1 MHLKLDCIDYFL
13 LSVNDA
19 FARFLKF
26 RLSLVVSGLFLF
38 YLLIK
43 FLRTPEQL
51 HGWIKAVVDAYHF
64 SREGTLIREARDLMN
79 PKIIE
84 KLEGMKKIVEDKFM

>member
-1 MHLKLDCIDYFL
+1 M
-13 LSVNDA
+13 
-19 FARFLKF
+19 
-26 RLSLVVSGLFLF
+26 F

-43 FLRTPEQL
+43 FLRKPEQL

-84 KLEGMKKIVEDKFM
+84 KLEGIKKIVEDKFM